1 MCGWQ
6 VSAYCTSKW
15 AVEGLT
21 RSLAKELPKGMAAV
35 ALSPGVLNTELLTSC
50 FGASAAL
57 YPSPESWAPQA
68 AEMILG
74 FGVADNGTSQ
84 TV

>member
-1 MCGWQ
+1 MI
-6 VSAYCTSKW
+6 SPDF
-15 AVEGLT
+15 
-21 RSLAKELPKGMAAV
+21 ELVTA
-35 ALSPGVLNTELLTSC
+35 SC
-50 FGASAAL
+50 CR
-57 YPSPESWAPQA
+57 APQA